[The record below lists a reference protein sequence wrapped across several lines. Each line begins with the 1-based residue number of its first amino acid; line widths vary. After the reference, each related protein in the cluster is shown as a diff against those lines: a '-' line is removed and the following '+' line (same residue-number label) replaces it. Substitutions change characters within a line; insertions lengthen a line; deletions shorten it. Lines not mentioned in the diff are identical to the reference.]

1 MTDNLALV
9 SNLIKSQLTD
19 ACVDVVDMTGTRD
32 HLEITI
38 ASDAFKGKMLLQQHR
53 MIMDILKEALSGPVH
68 AVKLNTMTLDKYT
81 GDKK

>member
-1 MTDNLALV
+1 MDNLTLV
-9 SNLIKSQLTD
+9 ADLIKAQLTD
-19 ACVDVVDMTGTRD
+19 AKIQVSDMTGTRD

-68 AVKLNTMTLDKYT
+68 AVKLNTMTLDKYS
-81 GDKK
+81 GE

>member
-1 MTDNLALV
+1 MDNLTLV
-9 SNLIKSQLTD
+9 ADLIKAQLTD
-19 ACVDVVDMTGTRD
+19 AKVQVSDMTGTRD

-68 AVKLNTMTLDKYT
+68 AVKLNTMTLDKYS
-81 GDKK
+81 GE

>member
-1 MTDNLALV
+1 MDNFSLV
-9 SNLIKSQLTD
+9 ENLIKTQLTD
-19 ACVDVVDMTGTRD
+19 AKVEVTDMTGTMD

-53 MIMDILKEALSGPVH
+53 MIMDILKDALAGPVH
-68 AVKLNTMTLDKYT
+68 AVKLKTMTLDKYS